1 MRVKHSFLIIQSV
14 LEILQLT
21 LANSECPLDTMTPGT
36 RTGTE
41 PNFTKLLHRKRRHL
55 VFPKSTTFV
64 ITVIGLKSIQVKEPT
79 NWNLDLEFDII
90 WPIPSDEISS
100 EKKIIRK
107 KSNHKLRRHKR
118 DFYNT
123 FELALQRLGFPGKN
137 CILRTIC
144 ESKIFLQPPGI
155 SFLDDLLRVIL
166 SHEEDEEN
174 PDLYDIAYQSM
185 NDCHKAYQC
194 PISLL
199 ELLVNN
205 F

>member
-1 MRVKHSFLIIQSV
+1 MRVERSLLIIQSV

-36 RTGTE
+36 
-41 PNFTKLLHRKRRHL
+41 NFRKLLHRKRRHL

-64 ITVIGLKSIQVKEPT
+64 MTVTGLKSIQVKEPT
-79 NWNLDLEFDII
+79 NWNLDLEFDMI
-90 WPIPSDEISS
+90 WPIPDDNVD
-100 EKKIIRK
+100 KKIIKK

-123 FELALQRLGFPGKN
+123 FELALDRLGFSGKN

-144 ESKIFLQPPGI
+144 ESKMFLQPPGI

-166 SHEEDEEN
+166 SHEENQGNN
-174 PDLYDIAYQSM
+174 PDEYDTAYKSIS
-185 NDCHKAYQC
+185 DCNKIYEC

-199 ELLVNN
+199 ELFLNN
-205 F
+205 FDL